1 MSDNDLIRR
10 GSAIRMVNLHV
21 KASRHVTLA
30 DQTIEAIAALPAV
43 AVSQPADPV
52 TNANSRQRMTRE
64 TLAEEL
70 ASRRAS
76 YCSALPGNDEEFKS
90 FLLGFDYAAE
100 IALRQRV
107 TVKPLVWDTTGCADD
122 PLLQRLWIAKDPERQ
137 ASIEARRAES
147 ILAAIDVQPDPR
159 ELTVWYGKMPESNGR
174 ENWTAILRPKYAVV
188 GVDLNGLMNGFC
200 FARSEFPDRV
210 RYEADLMR
218 WIIGEL
224 AEKPRILAYDADL
237 HSGYVPQPDPRDA
250 RIDEATAFDR
260 ADWYW
265 RTMDPDDCGDNP
277 AEAVNRGMV
286 GQFCVCEVASS
297 YEGPTRYGFIAPVLD
312 LESDDEEFLH
322 FASQQEAIDAA
333 SERRAALAAVK
344 GGDA

>member
-1 MSDNDLIRR
+1 MTNDNDLIRR
-10 GSAIRMVNLHV
+10 GDALD
-21 KASRHVTLA
+21 AYTDWTLEPE
-30 DQTIEAIAALPAV
+30 EAIAKLRAIPAV
-43 AVSQPADPV
+43 VASQPADPV
-52 TNANSRQRMTRE
+52 TNADRRQRVTRE

-76 YCSALPGNDEEFKS
+76 YCSALPGSDEEFKS

-107 TVKPLVWDTTGCADD
+107 TVKPLVWENHPMG
-122 PLLQRLWIAKDPERQ
+122 WIAAPPTGQ
-137 ASIEARRAES
+137 AYIIDVRIKGRVMFIKGMNPPPKFSDLEAAKAAAQADYEAR

-174 ENWTAILRPKYAVV
+174 ENWTAILRPKYKVT

-218 WIIGEL
+218 WVIGEL

-237 HSGYVPQPDPRDA
+237 HSGYVPQPDPSDA
-250 RIDEATAFDR
+250 QIAALVREGMRIATTTPIEKVPEA
-260 ADWYW
+260 
-265 RTMDPDDCGDNP
+265 
-277 AEAVNRGMV
+277 
-286 GQFCVCEVASS
+286 
-297 YEGPTRYGFIAPVLD
+297 L
-312 LESDDEEFLH
+312 
-322 FASQQEAIDAA
+322 
-333 SERRAALAAVK
+333 RAALAAVK